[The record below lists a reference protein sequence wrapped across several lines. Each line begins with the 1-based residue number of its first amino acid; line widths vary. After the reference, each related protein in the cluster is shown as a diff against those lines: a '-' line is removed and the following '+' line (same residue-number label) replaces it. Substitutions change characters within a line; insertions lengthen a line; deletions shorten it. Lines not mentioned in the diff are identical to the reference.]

1 MNNDFLPP
9 ASRRP
14 QSRPPQPAQQGPVI
28 SPVTQEQPRPEL
40 QHNAPVSSG
49 MPDDTPD
56 APKKSSMS
64 LGKKIAII
72 FASFLGFMIIV
83 GGSGY
88 AWYQQELQPVS
99 TDVNAARVRV
109 TIERG
114 TTPDD
119 IGSLLVEKKVIKSSL
134 AFEIYTRVSGT
145 RNNLQA
151 GVFSLSPRDT
161 TAQIID
167 HLVAGK
173 TDQFTITFLPGAT
186 LAQNKKVLLTAGYSE
201 QEINTALSKTYSSPL
216 FQDKPATADL
226 EGYIYGET
234 YTFTAGATVEQ
245 ILQRTFEEYYAAIRD
260 NGLIA
265 ELQTQGLNL
274 YQGITLA
281 SIIQRE
287 VATKSDMKQV
297 AQVFLKRYKEGIML
311 GSDVTYQYAADKLGV
326 ERDTNLDSPYN
337 TRRFVGLPPGPIA
350 TPGLAAL
357 QATAAP
363 APGDYLFFLSGDDD
377 VTYFARTDAE
387 HQENIKNHCLQ
398 KCSVL

>member
-1 MNNDFLPP
+1 MNNDILPP
-9 ASRRP
+9 AGRRP
-14 QSRPPQPAQQGPVI
+14 EPQLPPVVEQQPTTLPVVADQQ
-28 SPVTQEQPRPEL
+28 QPQGSAPTPPE
-40 QHNAPVSSG
+40 VSVSTLE
-49 MPDDTPD
+49 M
-56 APKKSSMS
+56 PKKPRMP
-64 LGKKIAII
+64 LGKKVAII
-72 FASFLGFMIIV
+72 IASFLGFLVIASV
-83 GGSGY
+83 SGY
-88 AWYQQELQPVS
+88 VWYQQELGSVS
-99 TDVNAARVRV
+99 TDANATRVRV
-109 TIERG
+109 TIKSG

-119 IGSLLVEKKVIKSSL
+119 IGSLLVEKKVIKNSF
-134 AFEIYTRVSGT
+134 AFEIYTRLSGA

-151 GVFSLSPRDT
+151 GVFSLSPHDT
-161 TAQIID
+161 TAQIVD

-173 TDQFTITFLPGAT
+173 TDEFSITFLPGAT
-186 LAQNKKVLLTAGYSE
+186 LAQNKKVLLAAGYSE
-201 QEINTALSKTYSSPL
+201 QEIDTALGKTYESPL
-216 FQDKPATADL
+216 FQDKPANADL

-245 ILQRTFEEYYAAIRD
+245 ILQRTFDEYYAAISD
-260 NGLIA
+260 NGLVA

-377 VTYFARTDAE
+377 VTYFAHTDTE
-387 HQENIKNHCLQ
+387 HQENIKNHCVQ